1 MKKLISL
8 LLIALL
14 TACASVVKVEGEQVV
29 NQRMSVKLTDAWNKV
44 NLPGSKQ
51 PYEIWTQEGLA
62 LDQLRLWAAVQ
73 PGQSLMAPVTS
84 AGSGQK
90 APRVPTYTANMAP
103 DQLVNLFE
111 VMYSADGSI
120 VSMDR
125 VEPVVFA
132 GEKGVRFEFSI
143 TRKSDDVQL
152 RGVGWVAIR
161 KNELYAASFVAPKLS
176 FYQRLAPKAERVVQS
191 AKIAG

>member
-8 LLIALL
+8 LLIGLL
-14 TACASVVKVEGEQVV
+14 AACASVVKVEGEQVV
-29 NQRMSVKLTDAWNKV
+29 NQRMSVRLTDAWNKV
-44 NLPGSKQ
+44 NVPGSKQ

-73 PGQSLMAPVTS
+73 PGQSLMTPVSS

-90 APRVPTYTANMAP
+90 APRAPTYTAGMAP

-125 VEPVVFA
+125 MDPVVFA
-132 GEKGVRFEFSI
+132 GEKGVRFEFSV

-152 RGVGWVAIR
+152 RGVGWVAVR
-161 KNELYAASFVAPKLS
+161 KNELYAASFVAPRLS

-191 AKIAG
+191 ARIAG